1 MFNILNGIIHVPT
14 ESIVA
19 FYTSQTQGHNYELH
33 QLPTSTN
40 IYARFFFLHSIKL
53 WNSLLS
59 SIVNCND
66 LKQFKSLLF
75 QFVIN

>member
-1 MFNILNGIIHVPT
+1 MFIILNGIIHVPT

-19 FYTSQTQGHNYELH
+19 FNASQTRGHNYELH
-33 QLPTSTN
+33 QLPASTN
-40 IYARFFFLHSIKL
+40 IYAQSFFPDSIKL
-53 WNSLLS
+53 WNSLPS

-66 LKQFKSLLF
+66 LEQYKSLVF